1 MGASSKAITKI
12 EIAKIELEAAMNM
25 IINGFK
31 SEIGSYIYMKL
42 SPLSSNISSL
52 SHYQPSD
59 YIIKWSL
66 LKSPKNVPMHHN
78 SPNIYIP

>member
-42 SPLSSNISSL
+42 SPLISNISS
-52 SHYQPSD
+52 
-59 YIIKWSL
+59 
-66 LKSPKNVPMHHN
+66 
-78 SPNIYIP
+78 